1 MVNKRDFLTN
11 GMGKKQAITVQ
22 TDNKFPNPRSIPG
35 DSVDEFSVLK
45 DGNQYLAEKEIGQQ
59 NENG

>member
-1 MVNKRDFLTN
+1 MANKREFLTN
-11 GMGKKQAITVQ
+11 GMGKQTITVQ
-22 TDNKFPNPRSIPG
+22 TDNKYPNPRNIPG